1 MLPEHGAACIV
12 RWEFRQK
19 KLRPKKTGATM
30 APAPPMPAASLK
42 IVHNTYRDS
51 VTLMQLSAKIA
62 ALAGVHEASV
72 VMATQGNL
80 DLLREAGLL
89 AGEVAVSPS
98 DMVVVLRAE
107 SEAAA
112 GAALA
117 QAERLLAG
125 GDGPAA
131 DRGGPKELPP
141 RSIQMA
147 LAAHPDANLA
157 LISTPGEY
165 AAAEALKALRLGLH
179 VMLFSDNVALADE
192 VMLKRE
198 AQRRGLLLMGP
209 DCGTAIVGGVPL
221 GFANAVRRGPIG
233 VIGASGTGLQQVT
246 SLIDQ
251 AGLGVSHAL
260 GTGGR
265 DLKAEV
271 GGATM
276 LRALDEL
283 AADPETR
290 VIVLVS
296 KPPAREVADKVLARA
311 RATGKPV
318 IACFLGADAAS
329 IEGDG
334 VLAAATLEDAA
345 AMALA
350 AARGIPFAG
359 AVQRLP
365 EYDVSRLTPGQ
376 RFVRGLYSGGTFCYE
391 ATLLLAQTLEG
402 VYSNTPVGAA
412 ADLEDVWRSRGHTLV
427 DLGDDEFTRGR
438 PHPMIDHRLR
448 NERMAREAADAEV
461 AVILFD
467 VVLGYGAHPD
477 PAAEML
483 PAIRAARDAA
493 RRDKRELVFV
503 GFVCGTERDPQGLA
517 RQVAALREAGV
528 ILAVSNA
535 QAARTA
541 AAIANRHGAARRS

>member
-1 MLPEHGAACIV
+1 MLPELRVGCIV
-12 RWEFRQK
+12 VPESSK
-19 KLRPKKTGATM
+19 KKNLPLGRPLARLN
-30 APAPPMPAASLK
+30 ALSMPAASLK

-51 VTLMQLSAKIA
+51 VSLMQLSAKIA
-62 ALAGVHEASV
+62 ALSGVQQASV
-72 VMATQGNL
+72 VMATEGNL

-89 AGEVAVSPS
+89 DGGVAASPS
-98 DMVVVLRAE
+98 DLLVVLRAE
-107 SEAAA
+107 NEAAA
-112 GAALA
+112 SAALA
-117 QAERLLAG
+117 ETERVLAG
-125 GDGPAA
+125 GDRAARQRGPQ
-131 DRGGPKELPP
+131 ETPP
-141 RSIQMA
+141 RSIQMG
-147 LAAHPDANLA
+147 LAAQPDANLA

-192 VMLKRE
+192 VLLKGE
-198 AQRRGLLLMGP
+198 AEQRGLLVMGP

-233 VIGASGTGLQQVT
+233 VIGASGTGLQEVT
-246 SLIDQ
+246 SLIDL
-251 AGLGVSHAL
+251 AGLGVSHAF

-283 AADPETR
+283 AADADTR

-296 KPPAREVADKVLARA
+296 KPPAREVAAKVLARA

-318 IACFLGADAAS
+318 IACFLGADAAQV
-329 IEGDG
+329 EGDG
-334 VLAAATLEDAA
+334 VLAAATLEEAV
-345 AMALA
+345 AMALC
-350 AARGIPFAG
+350 AARGMPYAG
-359 AVQRLP
+359 APQRPPQYDAVRLKP
-365 EYDVSRLTPGQ
+365 EQ

-391 ATLLLAQTLEG
+391 ATLVLAPALEG
-402 VYSNTPVGAA
+402 LRSNTPVGAA
-412 ADLEDVWRSRGHTLV
+412 TKLQDVWHSQGHTLV
-427 DLGDDEFTRGR
+427 DLGGDEFTRGR

-448 NERMAREAADAEV
+448 NERMVREAADAEV
-461 AVILFD
+461 AVILLD

-483 PAIRAARDAA
+483 PAIRAAREAA
-493 RRDKRELVFV
+493 QRSGRELAFV

-517 RQVAALREAGV
+517 RQVAALRGAGV
-528 ILAVSNA
+528 ILAVSSA

-541 AAIANRHGAARRS
+541 AAIATRHAAAHQH

>member
-1 MLPEHGAACIV
+1 
-12 RWEFRQK
+12 
-19 KLRPKKTGATM
+19 
-30 APAPPMPAASLK
+30 MPAASLK

-51 VTLMQLSAKIA
+51 VTLMQISARIG
-62 ALAGVHEASV
+62 ALAGVQQASV
-72 VMATQGNL
+72 VMATEGNL
-80 DLLREAGLL
+80 ALLREAGLL
-89 AGEVAVSPS
+89 DAEVGASPS
-98 DMVVVLRAE
+98 DLLVVLRAE
-107 SEAAA
+107 TDAAA
-112 GAALA
+112 KAALRET
-117 QAERLLAG
+117 ERVLAG
-125 GDGPAA
+125 GNGAPARHGPQEIA
-131 DRGGPKELPP
+131 P
-141 RSIQMA
+141 RSLQMG
-147 LAAHPDANLA
+147 LAVQPEANFA

-179 VMLFSDNVALADE
+179 VMLFSDNVTLDDE
-192 VMLKRE
+192 VSLKRE
-198 AQRRGLLLMGP
+198 AAKRGLMLMGP

-221 GFANAVRRGPIG
+221 GFANAVRSGPIG

-246 SLIDQ
+246 TLIDQ
-251 AGLGVSHAL
+251 AGLGVSNAF

-283 AADPETR
+283 AADEATR

-296 KPPAREVADKVLARA
+296 KPPARAVADKVLARA

-318 IACFLGADAAS
+318 IACFLGADPAQVQ
-329 IEGDG
+329 GDG

-350 AARGIPFAG
+350 AARGMSYAG
-359 AVQRLP
+359 GEHRLP
-365 EYDVSRLTPGQ
+365 DYDAARLAAGQ
-376 RFVRGLYSGGTFCYE
+376 RYVRGLYSGGTFCYE
-391 ATLLLAQTLEG
+391 ASLLLAQALEG
-402 VYSNTPVGAA
+402 VRSNTPVGGA
-412 ADLEDVWRSRGHTLV
+412 LELDDVWRSVGHTLV

-448 NERMAREAADAEV
+448 NERIAREAADAEV
-461 AVILFD
+461 AVILLD

-483 PAIRAARDAA
+483 PAIRAARAA
-493 RRDKRELVFV
+493 AAGRELAFV

-517 RQVAALREAGV
+517 RQVGALRGAGV
-528 ILAVSNA
+528 ILAASNA

-541 AAIANRHGAARRS
+541 AAIANRHAAARRR

>member
-1 MLPEHGAACIV
+1 
-12 RWEFRQK
+12 
-19 KLRPKKTGATM
+19 
-30 APAPPMPAASLK
+30 
-42 IVHNTYRDS
+42 
-51 VTLMQLSAKIA
+51 MQLSARIA
-62 ALAGVHEASV
+62 ALPGVQQASL
-72 VMATQGNL
+72 VMATPANVA
-80 DLLREAGLL
+80 LLREAGLL
-89 AGEVAVSPS
+89 EGEVVASPS
-98 DMVVVLRAE
+98 DLLVVLRTE
-107 SEAAA
+107 SDEAAR
-112 GAALA
+112 AALEE
-117 QAERLLAG
+117 AERGLAG
-125 GDGPAA
+125 PSTRA
-131 DRGGPKELPP
+131 RSGGPQETAP
-141 RSIQMA
+141 RSIEMA
-147 LAAHPDANLA
+147 LTAQPEANLA

-179 VMLFSDNVALADE
+179 VMLFSDNVAIEDE
-192 VMLKRE
+192 VLLKRE
-198 AQRRGLLLMGP
+198 AAQRGLLVMGP

-251 AGLGVSHAL
+251 GGLGVSHAF

-283 AADPETR
+283 AADEETR

-296 KPPAREVADKVLARA
+296 KPPERTVADKVLGRA

-318 IACFLGADAAS
+318 IACFLGARAADVQ
-329 IEGDG
+329 GG
-334 VLAAATLEDAA
+334 VRAAATLEEAA

-350 AARGIPFAG
+350 AARGTSFGGID
-359 AVQRLP
+359 QRLP
-365 EYDVSRLTPGQ
+365 ECDVTGLKPGQ
-376 RFVRGLYSGGTFCYE
+376 RYVRGLYSGGTFCYE
-391 ATLLLAQTLEG
+391 AALLLSQALQG
-402 VYSNTPVGAA
+402 VRSNTPVGAA
-412 ADLEDVWRSRGHTLV
+412 TALEDVWRSAGHTLV

-448 NERMAREAADAEV
+448 NERMLREAADPEV
-461 AVILFD
+461 AVILLD

-483 PAIRAARDAA
+483 PAIRAAREAA
-493 RRDKRELVFV
+493 QRGGRSIAFL

-517 RQVAALREAGV
+517 RQAAALRAAGV
-528 ILAVSNA
+528 ILAASNA

-541 AAIANRHGAARRS
+541 VAIASRHAAALSR

>member
-1 MLPEHGAACIV
+1 MLPELGPACIV
-12 RWEFRQK
+12 GSHSRQK
-19 KLRPKKTGATM
+19 KNRPLAELQPPLI
-30 APAPPMPAASLK
+30 APFMPAASLK

-51 VTLMQLSAKIA
+51 VTLMQISAKIG
-62 ALAGVHEASV
+62 ALPGVLQASV
-72 VMATQGNL
+72 VMATEGNL
-80 DLLREAGLL
+80 ALLREAGLL
-89 AGEVAVSPS
+89 EGGITASPS
-98 DMVVVLRAE
+98 DLLVVLRAE

-112 GAALA
+112 HAALA
-117 QAERLLAG
+117 ETERALAG
-125 GDGPAA
+125 VNRAAPRRGPQ
-131 DRGGPKELPP
+131 ELAP
-141 RSIQMA
+141 RSLQMG
-147 LAAHPDANLA
+147 LAAQPEANFA

-179 VMLFSDNVALADE
+179 VMLFSDNVALEDE
-192 VMLKRE
+192 VLLKHE
-198 AQRRGLLLMGP
+198 AGERGLLLMGP

-276 LRALDEL
+276 LRALEEL
-283 AADPETR
+283 AADPATR

-296 KPPAREVADKVLARA
+296 KPPARAVADKVLARA
-311 RATGKPV
+311 RATGKPI
-318 IACFLGADAAS
+318 IACFLGADPAQ
-329 IEGDG
+329 IEGGG
-334 VLAAATLEDAA
+334 VRAAATLEDAA

-350 AARGIPFAG
+350 AARGAPQAG
-359 AVQRLP
+359 AGQRLP
-365 EYDVSRLTPGQ
+365 DYDASRLAPGQ
-376 RFVRGLYSGGTFCYE
+376 RYVRGLYSGGTFCYE
-391 ATLLLAQTLEG
+391 ATLLLAQALED
-402 VYSNTPVGAA
+402 VHSNTPVGKAVGL
-412 ADLEDVWRSRGHTLV
+412 DDVWRSRGHTLV

-448 NERMAREAADAEV
+448 NERMLREAVDPEV
-461 AVILFD
+461 AVILLD
-467 VVLGYGAHPD
+467 VVLGYGAHAD

-483 PAIRAARDAA
+483 PAIRAARAA
-493 RRDKRELVFV
+493 AAGRELAFV
-503 GFVCGTERDPQGLA
+503 GFVCGTDRDPQGLA
-517 RQVAALREAGV
+517 RQVAALRESGV
-528 ILAVSNA
+528 VLAASNA

-541 AAIANRHGAARRS
+541 LAIATRHAAARQR

>member
-1 MLPEHGAACIV
+1 
-12 RWEFRQK
+12 
-19 KLRPKKTGATM
+19 
-30 APAPPMPAASLK
+30 MPAASLK

-51 VTLMQLSAKIA
+51 VTLMQVSAKIS
-62 ALAGVHEASV
+62 ALAGVQQASV
-72 VMATQGNL
+72 VMATEGNL
-80 DLLREAGLL
+80 ALLREAGLL
-89 AGEVAVSPS
+89 EGEIAASPS
-98 DMVVVLRAE
+98 DLLVVLRAE
-107 SEAAA
+107 NEAAA
-112 GAALA
+112 KAAL
-117 QAERLLAG
+117 EETDRVLAG
-125 GDGPAA
+125 GNGASARRGPQEIA
-131 DRGGPKELPP
+131 P
-141 RSIQMA
+141 RSLQMG
-147 LAAHPDANLA
+147 LAAQPESNFA

-179 VMLFSDNVALADE
+179 VMLFSDNVALEDE
-192 VMLKRE
+192 VALKRE
-198 AQRRGLLLMGP
+198 ADERGLMLMGP

-221 GFANAVRRGPIG
+221 GFANAVREGPIG

-251 AGLGVSHAL
+251 AGLGVSHAF

-283 AADPETR
+283 AADEATR

-296 KPPAREVADKVLARA
+296 KPPARAVADKVLARA
-311 RATGKPV
+311 RKTGKPV
-318 IACFLGADAAS
+318 IACFLGAEPKQ
-329 IEGDG
+329 IEGGG
-334 VLAAATLEDAA
+334 VSAAATLEDAA
-345 AMALA
+345 AMAVA
-350 AARGIPFAG
+350 AAQGKSHAPG
-359 AVQRLP
+359 AQRLP
-365 EYDVSRLTPGQ
+365 EYDAARLAPAQ
-376 RFVRGLYSGGTFCYE
+376 KFVRGLYSGGTFCYE
-391 ATLLLAQTLEG
+391 ATLLLAQALES
-402 VYSNTPVGAA
+402 VRSNTPVGKA
-412 ADLEDVWRSRGHTLV
+412 LELDDVWKSRGHTLV

-448 NERMAREAADAEV
+448 NERMAREAADKEV

-483 PAIRAARDAA
+483 PAIRAGREAA
-493 RRDKRELVFV
+493 AGRELAFV

-517 RQVAALREAGV
+517 RQSAALRGAGV
-528 ILAVSNA
+528 ILAASNA

-541 AAIANRHGAARRS
+541 VAIANRHVAARGR